1 MTNLNLDRLRTVA
14 GVFIS
19 ESDFQV
25 IKLEYKEWLA
35 NNNLMDSESNAEQFC
50 EAWIKEQEDWGTFT
64 ETSDGK
70 IKYYSMAGADDA
82 KITSE
87 EFLNNFDMTS
97 YHWENLCRSYWEI
110 FKSILETDVIDKQLV
125 ANILSESTISHEQ
138 IYELQKAVKGRVTE
152 LLG

>member
-1 MTNLNLDRLRTVA
+1 MTSLNLDRLRETT

-25 IKLEYKEWLA
+25 INLEYLDYLKA
-35 NNNLMDSESNAEQFC
+35 NNLTDSQSNVEQFC
-50 EAWIKEQEDWGTFT
+50 EAWKKEQELLGTFT
-64 ETSDGK
+64 ETSDGN
-70 IKYYSMAGADDA
+70 IKYYCMEGADDT

-87 EFLNNFDMTS
+87 EFLNNLDMTS

-110 FKSILETDVIDKQLV
+110 FKNILETDAFDKQLL
-125 ANILSESTISHEQ
+125 ANVLSESTISHEQ